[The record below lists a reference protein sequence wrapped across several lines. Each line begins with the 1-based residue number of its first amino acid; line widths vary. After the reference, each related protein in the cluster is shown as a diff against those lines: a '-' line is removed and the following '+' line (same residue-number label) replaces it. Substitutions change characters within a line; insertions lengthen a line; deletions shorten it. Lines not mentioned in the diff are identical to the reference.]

1 MYFSDYVEKLVAEN
15 PKERVFPFQFGGK
28 KYWLK
33 QVERTSGAM
42 RLLKPNP
49 QAALEREIKTLQY
62 LNQQQAA
69 VAKLVLVREHYFVIE
84 DVGQSVKRYIYD
96 RNIAPEFKQRLLHDA
111 ALALANL
118 HQKKLYHGRPAIRDM
133 GWLEDGV
140 RFIDFESK
148 VFSHNLNKQ
157 QARDLLFYIHSL
169 YVSEEVSDQEIE
181 QSIAVYRQN
190 GGEQQWQYTCCLV
203 QKYRWLYYLLLPFTP
218 IARTDLIALMKLFK
232 FFLYYQKD
240 KNRQ

>member
-1 MYFSDYVEKLVAEN
+1 
-15 PKERVFPFQFGGK
+15 
-28 KYWLK
+28 
-33 QVERTSGAM
+33 M

-118 HQKKLYHGRPAIRDM
+118 HQNSITADRRFVIWAGWKTACVLSILNRKCSAI
-133 GWLEDGV
+133 
-140 RFIDFESK
+140 I
-148 VFSHNLNKQ
+148 
-157 QARDLLFYIHSL
+157 
-169 YVSEEVSDQEIE
+169 
-181 QSIAVYRQN
+181 
-190 GGEQQWQYTCCLV
+190 
-203 QKYRWLYYLLLPFTP
+203 
-218 IARTDLIALMKLFK
+218 
-232 FFLYYQKD
+232 
-240 KNRQ
+240 